1 MLLIYVILLFF
12 AFTAISEVKE
22 CIRKAAKK
30 REREEEREIIRKIK
44 ADHMKGKSKDDLD
57 TEFGKKYNIVIG
69 GWQINENNRVQWSA
83 DRTGF

>member
-22 CIRKAAKK
+22 CRRKAAEK

-44 ADHMKGKSKDDLD
+44 AEDKVVED
-57 TEFGKKYNIVIG
+57 FKKYNIVIG
-69 GWQINENNRVQWSA
+69 G
-83 DRTGF
+83 

>member
-22 CIRKAAKK
+22 CRRKAAEK

-44 ADHMKGKSKDDLD
+44 AEDKAVED
-57 TEFGKKYNIVIG
+57 FKKYNIVIG
-69 GWQINENNRVQWSA
+69 G
-83 DRTGF
+83 